1 MLVWFVRVNVDVYA
15 CAVELYVR
23 VRARRCACVCA
34 YVIIQNCTPHSA
46 VAAVTRNRDAVT
58 SRGGPWPRL
67 VVRDPSGRT
76 LDTFTTLQDA
86 IYRASW
92 TVKVGHP
99 HTYRR

>member
-1 MLVWFVRVNVDVYA
+1 MRVNVDIYTY
-15 CAVELYVR
+15 AVELYVC
-23 VRARRCACVCA
+23 VHARRCACVCA
-34 YVIIQNCTPHSA
+34 YIIIQNWTPHSA

-67 VVRDPSGRT
+67 VVRDASGRT

-99 HTYRR
+99 NTHRR